1 MNNFLKNLFSF
12 LVIALSFQAFAKNL
26 PIPKTPNFM
35 TLQNISES
43 PIGFNGFNVK
53 SYTFTSSRGNKDIV
67 KFYKKAWKDK
77 IKTMH
82 TPQWIYH
89 TTFDGKFLTV
99 VQVRAQAQA
108 KTGSFSGS
116 SKVTGLIS
124 VSEPGAI
131 KEKDIVKVEMFY
143 PMSPG
148 TKKLS
153 DITATDMGKHS
164 RTTVFDR
171 PGSVGSNLAY
181 FKTHFK
187 DKGWGEVQ
195 ENMAEAMVREFG
207 GSTLIMQ
214 QGGDELVISF
224 IPDKGRTKVVSVLV
238 RK

>member
-1 MNNFLKNLFSF
+1 MNHLLKIVLSIV
-12 LVIALSFQAFAKNL
+12 VITLSFQVFAKSL
-26 PIPKTPNFM
+26 PIPKTPNFI

-77 IKTMH
+77 IKTVQ

-99 VQVRAQAQA
+99 VQVRAQAD
-108 KTGSFSGS
+108 TGSFSGS

-124 VSEPGAI
+124 VSEPGAM

-148 TKKLS
+148 TKKLT

-171 PGSVGSNLAY
+171 PGSVGSNLAH

-195 ENMAEAMVREFG
+195 EDMAEAMVREFG

-214 QGGDELVISF
+214 QGADELVISF